1 MTPNDLLDA
10 LKAFIEQATKDLIL
24 EVYPIQNRVIPTPS
38 SEKQTEE
45 KPKERAVEV
54 HIMRLPSKDAETSR
68 IPYVLLQLLTG
79 DDTQE
84 PGKDPD
90 SSCKVRIVCATYSAD
105 ASKGS
110 IDLLNLVTRIRI
122 ELLKQGAIGDT
133 FVLRKP
139 LEWACYPDDT
149 GCYYLGE
156 IITIWGLPTI
166 TREVNLYGEERN

>member
-10 LKAFIEQATKDLIL
+10 LQAFIEEIIKDLIL
-24 EVYPIQNRVIPTPS
+24 EVYPIVNRVPTPN
-38 SEKQTEE
+38 SEKRTEE
-45 KPKERAVEV
+45 KPKERAAEV
-54 HIMRLPSKDAETSR
+54 YKMRLPSKDAETSQ

-84 PGKDPD
+84 PGQEAD
-90 SSCKVRIVCATYSAD
+90 SSCKLRIVCATYSAD

-110 IDLLNLVTRIRI
+110 IDLLNLITRIRI
-122 ELLKQGAIGDT
+122 GLLNQGVIGDYFT
-133 FVLRKP
+133 LRKP

-156 IITIWGLPTI
+156 MLTNWGLPTV
-166 TREVNLYGEERN
+166 TREVNLYGEE

>member
-10 LKAFIEQATKDLIL
+10 LQAFIEGITKDLIL
-24 EVYPIQNRVIPTPS
+24 EVYPITNRVPTANG
-38 SEKQTEE
+38 EKRTEE
-45 KPKERAVEV
+45 KPKERAAEV
-54 HIMRLPSKDAETSR
+54 YKMRLPSKDAETSR

-84 PGKDPD
+84 PGQEAD
-90 SSCKVRIVCATYSAD
+90 SSCKLRVVCATYSAD

-110 IDLLNLVTRIRI
+110 IDLLNLITRIRI
-122 ELLKQGAIGDT
+122 GLLKQGVIGDVFT
-133 FVLRKP
+133 LRKP

-156 IITIWGLPTI
+156 MITNWGLPTV
-166 TREVNLYGEERN
+166 TREVNLYGEE

>member
-10 LKAFIEQATKDLIL
+10 LKAFIEKITKDLIL
-24 EVYPIQNRVIPTPS
+24 EVYPIVNRVPTPNN
-38 SEKQTEE
+38 EKKSGGKVTN
-45 KPKERAVEV
+45 RAAEV

-79 DDTQE
+79 DDMQE
-84 PGKDPD
+84 QGQEAD
-90 SSCKVRIVCATYSAD
+90 SSCKLRIICATYSAD

-110 IDLLNLVTRIRI
+110 IDLLNLITRIRI
-122 ELLKQGAIGDT
+122 GLLKQGVIGDVFT
-133 FVLRKP
+133 LRKP

-156 IITIWGLPTI
+156 MITNWGLPTV
-166 TREVNLYGEERN
+166 TREVNLYGEE